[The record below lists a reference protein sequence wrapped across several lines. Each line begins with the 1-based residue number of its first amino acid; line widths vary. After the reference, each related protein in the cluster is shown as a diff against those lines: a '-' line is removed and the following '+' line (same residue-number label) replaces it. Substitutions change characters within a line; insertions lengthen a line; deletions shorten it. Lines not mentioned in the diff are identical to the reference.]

1 MVKLDKATSN
11 KIGESRLPNGRFAP
25 GYVTNPHGRPL
36 APEREELRLALE
48 YARKKNKKSFLRH
61 FVERAFKNDMVAVA
75 LAKKLLPD
83 RIEGSGELQ
92 GLRIILV
99 RDSDKRVEN
108 KPEEV
113 STRLPL

>member
-1 MVKLDKATSN
+1 MAKVETD
-11 KIGESRLPNGRFAP
+11 KIGTNRLSNGKFAPGNIANPNGRP
-25 GYVTNPHGRPL
+25 V

-48 YARKKNKKSFLRH
+48 YVKKKNNKSFLRH
-61 FVERAFKNDMVAVA
+61 FVERAFINDMVAVA

-83 RIEGSGELQ
+83 RIEGNSELQ

-99 RDSDKRVEN
+99 KDNDKRVEN
-108 KPEEV
+108 KSETV

>member
-1 MVKLDKATSN
+1 MVKIDTACQAGK
-11 KIGESRLPNGRFAP
+11 SRLVNGRFAP
-25 GYVTNPHGRPL
+25 GVSGNPAGRVL

-48 YARKKNKKSFLRH
+48 YAKKKNKKSFLRH

-83 RIEGSGELQ
+83 KIEGSGELQ

-99 RDSDKRVEN
+99 RPNKEEITEVKRKAIIN
-108 KPEEV
+108 GN
-113 STRLPL
+113 T